1 MAFISAS
8 FSNKKLQGRRYT
20 YDEFSL
26 TQEAF
31 TSVLDINASEVL
43 TDVRYVPSSS
53 AQLPFSGSS
62 DNLLIVSASHTDS
75 SITPG
80 SADDLPIL
88 KYWYRH
94 KLKPGAS
101 TNREVFYFT
110 ESEPASTTDGI
121 GNDQL
126 IESDQLTNFATPK
139 YINQNAPSSDPGQY
153 TETTSPTTPGYRP
166 LVYFDSAATAGSVN
180 GGIGNRAADNSYV
193 WDAKT
198 GVLILTGS
206 LSVNKYV
213 YMTTYQYV
221 GRTLNSQITDGTLGG
236 TVDYG
241 NDQTSAE
248 FSSSIAQRATDLETA
263 SGSFSTRV
271 TTNETDITNL
281 QSDSGSFS
289 TRVTTNET
297 DITNLQSDSA
307 SFSTRVAANETDIT
321 NLQSDSASFSTRVS
335 TLEDNVGQAVNTD
348 SDVTFN
354 SVTTTNDLDVG
365 GDLTVDG
372 NLTVN
377 GDLTS
382 VSTTNIDVKD
392 AFIYL
397 ASGSTAANVDA
408 GLFVQSGSADNSGSA
423 LYHDVGD
430 QRWAVAKGMA
440 QADTNLSANTNI
452 SRSYVVTTAAAA
464 GAPDETDVKYG
475 YGEIYI
481 NSTNGDIYI
490 RTTQD

>member
-43 TDVRYVPSSS
+43 TDVRYIPSSS

-62 DNLLIVSASHTDS
+62 GNLLIVSASHTDS

-110 ESEPASTTDGI
+110 ESEPSSTTDGI

-126 IESDQLTNFATPK
+126 VESDQLTNFATSK
-139 YINQNAPSSDPGQY
+139 YISQNAPTADPGQY
-153 TETTSPTTPGYRP
+153 TETSAPTTPGYRP
-166 LVYFDSAATAGSVN
+166 LVYFDSAATAASVN
-180 GGIGNRAADNSYV
+180 GGVGNRAADNSYI

-206 LSVNKYV
+206 LSTNNYV
-213 YMTTYQYV
+213 YITTYQYV

-248 FSSSIAQRATDLETA
+248 FSSSIAERATDLETA

-289 TRVTTNET
+289 TRVTANET
-297 DITNLQSDSA
+297 NITNLQSDSA
-307 SFSTRVAANETDIT
+307 SFSTRVT
-321 NLQSDSASFSTRVS
+321 

-348 SDVTFN
+348 SNVTFA
-354 SVTTTNDLDVG
+354 DVSATG
-365 GDLTVDG
+365 NVVIDGD
-372 NLTVN
+372 LTVN

-382 VSTTNIDVKD
+382 ISTTNLNVEDT
-392 AFIYL
+392 FIRV
-397 ASGSTAANVDA
+397 ASGSAGTNVD
-408 GLFVQSGSADNSGSA
+408 GGIFIQSGSAANSGSA
-423 LYHDVGD
+423 LYHDSED
-430 QRWAVAKGMA
+430 QRWSVAKHMA
-440 QADTNLSANTNI
+440 QGDTNLSSNSNI

>member
-43 TDVRYVPSSS
+43 TDVRYVPTSS
-53 AQLPFSGSS
+53 AGLPFSGSS
-62 DNLLIVSASHTDS
+62 GNLLIVSASHTDS

-110 ESEPASTTDGI
+110 ESEPSSTTDGI

-126 IESDQLTNFATPK
+126 VESDQLTNFATSK
-139 YINQNAPSSDPGQY
+139 YISQNAPTADPGQY
-153 TETTSPTTPGYRP
+153 TETSAPTTPGYRP
-166 LVYFDSAATAGSVN
+166 LVYFDSAATAASVN
-180 GGIGNRAADNSYV
+180 GGVGNRAADNSYI

-206 LSVNKYV
+206 LSTNNYV
-213 YMTTYQYV
+213 YITTYQYV

-281 QSDSGSFS
+281 QSDSASFS
-289 TRVTTNET
+289 TRVT
-297 DITNLQSDSA
+297 
-307 SFSTRVAANETDIT
+307 
-321 NLQSDSASFSTRVS
+321 

-348 SDVTFN
+348 SNVTFA
-354 SVTTTNDLDVG
+354 DVSATG
-365 GDLTVDG
+365 NVVIDGD
-372 NLTVN
+372 LTVN

-382 VSTTNIDVKD
+382 ISTTNLNVEDT
-392 AFIYL
+392 FIRV
-397 ASGSTAANVDA
+397 ASGSAGTNVD
-408 GLFVQSGSADNSGSA
+408 GGIFIQSGSAANSGSA
-423 LYHDVGD
+423 LYHDSED
-430 QRWAVAKGMA
+430 QRWSVAKHMA
-440 QADTNLSANTNI
+440 QGDTNLSSNSNI